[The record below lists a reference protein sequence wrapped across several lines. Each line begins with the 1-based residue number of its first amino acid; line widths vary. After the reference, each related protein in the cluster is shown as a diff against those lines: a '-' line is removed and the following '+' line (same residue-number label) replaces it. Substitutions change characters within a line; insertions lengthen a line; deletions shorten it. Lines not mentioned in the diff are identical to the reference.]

1 MSVKERLAA
10 WVESVRERW
19 PVLDHGVRT
28 QQHYSRV
35 KAGSQAGAVTYYAFL
50 SFFPILA
57 LAFFVVGYITR
68 YFPDAQSNLVD
79 AIEQVLPGMI
89 GTGPGQIRLQAIQSA
104 AGAVGLIGLVTLVY
118 SGLGWLSGMRT
129 ALQVVFELPQSRRPN
144 FLVGKLR
151 DLVTLVVVGLTLLVS
166 VAVSGVV
173 TRFSTQV
180 LDLVGLDHD
189 LSWTVELG
197 AVVVAMVANTL
208 MFFVLFTV
216 LARTRT
222 PDRALWR
229 GAFLGSIAFEI
240 LKQLSSYLLAVTQR
254 SPAFQAFGIAL
265 ILLIW
270 INYFSRVVM
279 YAAAWAYTSPS
290 ARAAREHESPPVS
303 PDTLALGARVAASRA
318 GVPARADTSGPAP
331 PRRSRAALLDPRLA
345 FGAGAAT
352 ALGLVA
358 MLRRRRD

>member
-1 MSVKERLAA
+1 MSVMERLAGRI
-10 WVESVRERW
+10 ESARGRW
-19 PVLDHGVRT
+19 PLLDHGVRT

-68 YFPDAQSNLVD
+68 YFPDAKSNLV
-79 AIEQVLPGMI
+79 AGIEQVLPGMI
-89 GTGPGQIRLQAIQSA
+89 GTGEGQIRLQTIQSA
-104 AGAVGLIGLVTLVY
+104 ASAVGIIGLVTLVY

-129 ALQVVFELPQSRRPN
+129 ALQVVFELPLSRQPN

-166 VAVSGVV
+166 VALSGVV
-173 TRFSTQV
+173 TRFSTEL
-180 LDLVGLDHD
+180 LDLADLDHD
-189 LSWTVELG
+189 LSWIVEVG
-197 AVVVAMVANTL
+197 AVGVAMVANTL
-208 MFFVLFTV
+208 LFFVLFTV
-216 LARTRT
+216 LARSRA

-229 GAFLGSIAFEI
+229 GAFLGSIAVEV
-240 LKQLSSYLLAVTQR
+240 LQQLSSYLLAATQR

-265 ILLIW
+265 VLLIW

-290 ARAAREHESPPVS
+290 ARDARERESRLVS
-303 PDTLALGARVAASRA
+303 PDSVALGARVAASRA
-318 GVPARADTSGPAP
+318 GVPARPDASGPAP
-331 PRRSRAALLDPRLA
+331 PRRSRRASLDPRLA

-352 ALGLVA
+352 ALGLVV